1 MELTIIAEAT
11 LNERCK
17 NLLNGGKWPKTLSQ
31 NNQTRTWAPDRCM
44 LYPYQPND
52 VQRCL
57 AERPLTF
64 LGDSTARELFWAVSH
79 KLDHA
84 KSLDL
89 HTSSGKHQN
98 IELRSE
104 QAEVRFI
111 WDPFLNTSVA
121 VDQQQAP
128 VSPNIEHGPNV
139 FVIGAG
145 LWHLKHLGTSYERE
159 LLGPLRAY
167 LDSHSG
173 SQKAILLPISTAQSS
188 RVTSSASQLVDL
200 NNANGW
206 NKMASEISSF
216 NNSTMRFTTFQS
228 YLDVVDGTAAAFR
241 QDGIHISQSI
251 IPIIADILLNSIC
264 NEGGHLRG
272 SQPTTYCCDLNIN
285 FNTVQQV
292 FLLSMLIFVFCNLVK
307 HLKHRK
313 HDRYP
318 ACGHDS
324 SNSRHAYLEDSITG
338 ILIVLVYCFV
348 ADRTLAFEKA
358 SKLVDQTSFIIV
370 SGLML
375 LLGLASLCPITPP
388 SGTSKDKS
396 ILHFPHLQLLSRS
409 QTEEWK
415 GWMQV
420 VILSYHYFGMSKVL
434 WAYQLARVLV
444 ASYLFMTGYG
454 HTMYFLRTG
463 DFSFQRVATVIFR
476 TNILSIMLAF
486 VMGTHFDL
494 YYFPMLSS
502 LWFLIIYITM
512 VPISK
517 SAPTIHELNFRI
529 LLSSLAVKALA
540 SSTSMMESLLYMP
553 ANLGIGLIQIDGK
566 EFMFRFRLDAYV
578 VYVGM
583 FAAVHFSIDSVID
596 DVSIVTASRTSV
608 KLLRYFQ
615 RLAIPGSC
623 CFIIGY
629 AVFCASFDDKYAYNR
644 WHPIISPFAVVA
656 FVILRN
662 STETISHVYSRWF
675 AWFGR
680 CSLETFVLQ
689 YHIWLAADSRGLLRL
704 SGVELPLSVVG
715 TQTRIGMEVIQ
726 FMFLSAL
733 FLWASSTVSSAL
745 PVLTTRV
752 LNKPEAHSLDFRSQA
767 DLTISASPY
776 SGPKNLL
783 MDVRMKAVGF
793 ALLLWILNLCWVYS
807 N

>member
-1 MELTIIAEAT
+1 M
-11 LNERCK
+11 
-17 NLLNGGKWPKTLSQ
+17 
-31 NNQTRTWAPDRCM
+31 
-44 LYPYQPND
+44 
-52 VQRCL
+52 
-57 AERPLTF
+57 
-64 LGDSTARELFWAVSH
+64 
-79 KLDHA
+79 DHA

-89 HTSSGKHQN
+89 HTSSGTHQN
-98 IELRSE
+98 IEFRSE

-121 VDQQQAP
+121 VDQHQVP
-128 VSPNIEHGPNV
+128 VSPNIERGSNV

-145 LWHLKHLGTSYERE
+145 LWHLKHLGTGYERE
-159 LLGPLRAY
+159 LLDPLRAY
-167 LDSHSG
+167 LGSHSG
-173 SQKAILLPISTAQSS
+173 PSKGILLPISTSQSS
-188 RVTSSASQLVDL
+188 RVTSIPSQLVDL
-200 NNANGW
+200 KSTNVW
-206 NKMASEISSF
+206 NKMASDISSF

-228 YLDVVDGTAAAFR
+228 YLEVIDGTAAAFR

-251 IPIIADILLNSIC
+251 TPIIADILLNSIC
-264 NEGGHLRG
+264 NDLGHLRE
-272 SQPTTYCCDLNIN
+272 SQPTIYCCDLNIHVN
-285 FNTVQQV
+285 AIQQV
-292 FLLSMLIFVFCNLVK
+292 LLLSTLIFVFCNLVK
-307 HLKHRK
+307 HLRHRK

-318 ACGHDS
+318 TWSHDCGAE
-324 SNSRHAYLEDSITG
+324 RYVCLEDSISG

-388 SGTSKDKS
+388 SGTSKDKTD
-396 ILHFPHLQLLSRS
+396 LHFPHLQLLSRS

-415 GWMQV
+415 GWMQI

-463 DFSFQRVATVIFR
+463 DFSLQRVATVIFR

-486 VMGTHFDL
+486 VMGTRFDL

-502 LWFLIIYITM
+502 VWFLIIYITM

-517 SAPTIHELNFRI
+517 SALTVHELSFRI
-529 LLSSLAVKALA
+529 VLSSLAVKALA
-540 SSTSMMESLLYMP
+540 SSTSMMESLLHIP

-566 EFMFRFRLDAYV
+566 EFMFRFRLDAYI

-583 FAAVHFSIDSVID
+583 FAAVHFSLDSVTD
-596 DVSIVTASRTSV
+596 DSSIATASRTSV
-608 KLLRYFQ
+608 TLLRYFQ

-623 CFIIGY
+623 CFIMAY
-629 AVFCASFDDKYAYNR
+629 AVFCASFADKYDYNR

-662 STETISHVYSRWF
+662 STGTISHVYSGWF

-689 YHIWLAADSRGLLRL
+689 YHIWLAADSRGLLRV
-704 SGVELPLSVVG
+704 SGVEFLLNVVG
-715 TQTRIGMEVIQ
+715 TKTRIGMEVIQ
-726 FMFLSAL
+726 FLLLSAL

-745 PVLTTRV
+745 PVLTAKV
-752 LNKPEAHSLDFRSQA
+752 LNEPEAHSFDLRSQA
-767 DLTISASPY
+767 DLTVSACPY
-776 SGPKNLL
+776 FGPKKLP

-793 ALLLWILNLCWVYS
+793 ALFLWILNLCWL
-807 N
+807 